1 MKNNAELISAL
12 NVISKQ
18 RGFPLISFCGCY
30 RIRTCKVPYKKN
42 YNVSCNVRANLD
54 RETGAIEIWASK
66 TVVEQVENPFTEI
79 SIEKAKQI
87 NPLYEIGD
95 VLEEEAD
102 TKISAESRRRLQSRS
117 LCAHSRSGNR
127 AQSLRNIPTKNTK
140 F

>member
-18 RGFPLISFCGCY
+18 RGISVD
-30 RIRTCKVPYKKN
+30 ILADAIESALVSAYKKN
-42 YNVSCNVRANLD
+42 YNVNCNVRANLD

-95 VLEEEAD
+95 VLEA
-102 TKISAESRRRLQSRS
+102 
-117 LCAHSRSGNR
+117 AHSRSGTG
-127 AQSLRNIPTKNTK
+127 RNL
-140 F
+140 

>member
-1 MKNNAELISAL
+1 MKTNAELISAL

-18 RGFPLISFCGCY
+18 RGISVD
-30 RIRTCKVPYKKN
+30 ILADAIESALVSAYKKN

-87 NPLYEIGD
+87 NPLMY
-95 VLEEEAD
+95 VLAVMFV
-102 TKISAESRRRLQSRS
+102 L
-117 LCAHSRSGNR
+117 
-127 AQSLRNIPTKNTK
+127 
-140 F
+140 

>member
-18 RGFPLISFCGCY
+18 RGISVD
-30 RIRTCKVPYKKN
+30 ILADAIESALVSAYKKN

-87 NPLYEIGD
+87 NPLYES
-95 VLEEEAD
+95 AMFSRKKRAQ
-102 TKISAESRRRLQSRS
+102 KISAESRRRLQSRS
-117 LCAHSRSGNR
+117 LCSAFAKRNR